1 MALWLFR
8 AGRYGEYED
17 KFLNDEKVYL
27 TWDELDVDL
36 RSIESRDRL
45 TDLLVEKY
53 ELDKRRT
60 AINWTSQ
67 IWPIAHR
74 MEIGDWVVLPS
85 KRSRTLHFGEITGDY
100 VFDKS
105 QENPYYHYRS
115 VKWFAKDIPR
125 DRFDQ
130 DILYS
135 LGAFMTVCKI
145 HRNNAEERIKEMY
158 HNNWHIPKQES
169 VITQTNEDDETVEI
183 DIYEYIEDQ
192 ISKLIIRKFKGHKME
207 RLIQEILEAKGFTTF
222 RGPEGADYG
231 IDILASSGELGF
243 GSPRICVQV
252 KTQDEPVDRPTLDQ
266 LIGAMANVN
275 ADYGLLVSWSGFKQT
290 VLRELPK
297 QFFKV
302 RLWDANKII
311 EEIFDNYEKLSNDT
325 KAEIPLKRVWMLHK
339 ED

>member
-1 MALWLFR
+1 
-8 AGRYGEYED
+8 
-17 KFLNDEKVYL
+17 
-27 TWDELDVDL
+27 
-36 RSIESRDRL
+36 
-45 TDLLVEKY
+45 
-53 ELDKRRT
+53 
-60 AINWTSQ
+60 
-67 IWPIAHR
+67 
-74 MEIGDWVVLPS
+74 
-85 KRSRTLHFGEITGDY
+85 
-100 VFDKS
+100 
-105 QENPYYHYRS
+105 
-115 VKWFAKDIPR
+115 
-125 DRFDQ
+125 
-130 DILYS
+130 
-135 LGAFMTVCKI
+135 
-145 HRNNAEERIKEMY
+145 
-158 HNNWHIPKQES
+158 NWHIPRQES
-169 VITQTNEDDETVEI
+169 VITQANEDDETVEI

-302 RLWDANKII
+302 RLDRKSTRLNSSHVSISYAV
-311 EEIFDNYEKLSNDT
+311 FC
-325 KAEIPLKRVWMLHK
+325 LK
-339 ED
+339 